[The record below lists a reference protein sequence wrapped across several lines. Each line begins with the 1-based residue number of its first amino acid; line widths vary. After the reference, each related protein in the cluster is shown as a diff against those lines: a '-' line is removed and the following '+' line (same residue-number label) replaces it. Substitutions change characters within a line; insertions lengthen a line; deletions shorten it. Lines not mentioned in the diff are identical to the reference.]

1 MWTLIERLRDAG
13 KTVFLTTHYMDEAQH
28 LADRIIILRAGE
40 IAVQG
45 TADELSASLGYHTE
59 VTFDPYEGVDLRRLS
74 SVVGKAVTV
83 KESSVRFETDDVQDD
98 LGLLLKWARNEHV
111 VLVNLQAIRPSLD
124 DVFVRLAG
132 EAETQMNEV
141 KS

>member
-1 MWTLIERLRDAG
+1 
-13 KTVFLTTHYMDEAQH
+13 
-28 LADRIIILRAGE
+28 
-40 IAVQG
+40 
-45 TADELSASLGYHTE
+45 LSASLGYHTE